1 MNLRLDLH
9 GVKHKD
15 VFTHVDKFIGE
26 HILLGNLQ
34 VQIIT
39 GHSDKMKKLVKEVLV
54 DYGIES
60 EQSFFDNSTLN
71 IKLT

>member
-1 MNLRLDLH
+1 MNLRLNLH

>member
-1 MNLRLDLH
+1 MNLILDLH

>member
-1 MNLRLDLH
+1 M
-9 GVKHKD
+9 
-15 VFTHVDKFIGE
+15 DKFIGE

-39 GHSDKMKKLVKEVLV
+39 GHSDKMKKLVKELLV

>member
-60 EQSFFDNSTLN
+60 EQSFFDNITLN

>member
-1 MNLRLDLH
+1 MNLIFDLH